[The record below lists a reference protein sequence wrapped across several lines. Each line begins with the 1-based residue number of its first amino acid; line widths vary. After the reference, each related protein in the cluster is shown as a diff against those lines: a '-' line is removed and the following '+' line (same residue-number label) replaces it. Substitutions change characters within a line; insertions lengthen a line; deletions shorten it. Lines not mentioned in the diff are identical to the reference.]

1 MTLAKVLI
9 VDDQQDHADLIV
21 HALSNHN
28 PAWQIDV
35 CNSCDQASQ
44 WLNSQIPLIMIS
56 DLKLPDGDGLSLLR
70 NDSQPGYPTIFVTA
84 HGNEQTAVKIIKAG
98 AQDYLV
104 KGDATFKTIGRTVDR
119 CLREWQNV
127 IDLAAAE
134 RGQRQLQQ
142 QLQQAQK
149 MESIGHLTGGIAH
162 DFNNILASM
171 LGFTELA
178 AHQLANGDL
187 TKIESYLS
195 NVRSAGE
202 KARDLIKQML
212 AFSRGG
218 TRNPESLHL
227 APLIEETLHLLKP
240 NLDSRI
246 TINTDIAANLPSVY
260 HDRIQIQQLLMN
272 LLINASDAIGQCNGE
287 VALSLQQE
295 SFHDRNCSSCM
306 QPVSGEYTVL
316 TVADSGPGIDD
327 ETLRRIFEPFF
338 TTKEGSRGSGM
349 GLSVVHGIAH
359 EAGGHLFADHDPRL
373 HGAQFK
379 LVFPPYQSDAPQTD
393 NAFDPAEKMIW
404 IVDDNEQ
411 FSQYLSEILQLDGY
425 QTETFNEP
433 QFALQSLK
441 LANSSSLEPDLLITD
456 LKMDHLDGQA
466 LIQAVRLINPLLPI
480 VLCSGYPGSLDQLD
494 IDALNLAG
502 VLDKPLNSLKLL
514 ELLGKVLSGQ
524 VETIDC

>member
-1 MTLAKVLI
+1 MKPAQLLI

-21 HALSNHN
+21 YALKNHN
-28 PAWQIDV
+28 PEWLIHI
-35 CNSCDQASQ
+35 CHSCEQANRWLDSQ
-44 WLNSQIPLIMIS
+44 TPLIMIS
-56 DLKLPDGDGLSLLR
+56 DLNLPDGDGLSLLR
-70 NDSQPGYPTIFVTA
+70 NNRQPGYPTIFVTA

-127 IDLAAAE
+127 IDLDAAE
-134 RGQRQLQQ
+134 RGQRQLQL

-178 AHQLANGDL
+178 VLQINNGDL
-187 TKIESYLS
+187 AKIESYLS
-195 NVRSAGE
+195 HVRTAGE

-246 TINTDIAANLPSVY
+246 TINTHIAANLPAVY
-260 HDRIQIQQLLMN
+260 HDRVQIQQLLMN
-272 LLINASDAIGQCNGE
+272 LVINASDAIGKHNGE
-287 VALSLQQE
+287 IALSLKQE
-295 SFHDRNCSSCM
+295 VFNRSNCSSCM
-306 QPVSGEYTVL
+306 EQVSGEYTVL
-316 TVADSGPGIDD
+316 TVADSGPGIEE
-327 ETLRRIFEPFF
+327 ETLQRIFEPFF
-338 TTKEGSRGSGM
+338 TTKAGSRGSGM

-359 EAGGHLFADHDPRL
+359 EGGGHLFVDHDDRL
-373 HGAQFK
+373 KGAQFK
-379 LVFPPYQSDAPQTD
+379 LVFPPYRANEPSVGSK
-393 NAFDPAEKMIW
+393 FDPAQKIIW

-411 FSQYLSEILQLDGY
+411 FSQYLSEILQLDSY
-425 QTETFNEP
+425 QTRTVNQP
-433 QFALQSLK
+433 VRALQQLK
-441 LANSSSLEPDLLITD
+441 HVCGTDSEPDLLITD

-466 LIQAVRLINPLLPI
+466 LILAARKINPQLPI
-480 VLCSGYPGSLDQLD
+480 ILCSGYPGSLDQLD
-494 IDALNLAG
+494 IDALNLVG

-514 ELLGKVLSGQ
+514 ELLGQ
-524 VETIDC
+524 VFSEAIK